1 MSKSAGRRARRLN
14 AFVENV
20 DKRELHRRHDGI
32 CGICRTPV
40 ALEHTTIDHVV
51 PLSRGGLHSYAN
63 CVPSHEE
70 CNVAKGNRLPSEHG
84 VISAPKRK
92 QSYFNRSQLAKL

>member
-1 MSKSAGRRARRLN
+1 MSKSAGRRAKRLN

-20 DKRELHRRHDGI
+20 DKRELWKRHDGI

-40 ALEHTTIDHVV
+40 ALVHTTIDHVV

-63 CVPSHEE
+63 TQPSHEE
-70 CNVAKGNRLPSEHG
+70 CNVAKGNRLPSECG
-84 VISAPKRK
+84 MISAPRRRQPYVNRP
-92 QSYFNRSQLAKL
+92 QSAKL